1 MQKAMAKKKSGAG
14 LLALFET
21 QRKDGSYVY
30 PDEEVRALVPLLFLS
45 SGEDL
50 SAQSPKLQAAMAEF
64 FSRIGLKPRATA
76 KQLQEAVD
84 RYYAEHPVDPKLLK
98 KLQKSLGR

>member
-1 MQKAMAKKKSGAG
+1 MPKKKSGAAG

-21 QRKDGSYVY
+21 QKKDGSYVHT
-30 PDEEVRALVPLLFLS
+30 DESVRALIPLLFLA

-50 SAQSPKLQAAMAEF
+50 SQQSPKLQKAMAEF
-64 FSRIGLKPRATA
+64 FAMIGLKPKATA

-84 RYYAEHPVDPKLLK
+84 RHYAEHPVDPKLLK
-98 KLQKSLGR
+98 KLQKTLRG